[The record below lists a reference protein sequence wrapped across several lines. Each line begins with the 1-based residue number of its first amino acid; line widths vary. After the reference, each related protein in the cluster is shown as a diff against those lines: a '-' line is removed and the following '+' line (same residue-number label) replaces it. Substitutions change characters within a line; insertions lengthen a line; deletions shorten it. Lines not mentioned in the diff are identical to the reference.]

1 MGRICAYNRDM
12 TAITD
17 LRHDLVTVL
26 ERVGPGLPT
35 LCEGWNT
42 EHMLAHLI
50 LRETRPDIAAGVV
63 LPPLSKR
70 TEAKTEELAEEL
82 SDGHAFSDGL
92 ATFEAARPL
101 TRRHDTADEN
111 VNYLEYIVHR
121 EDILR
126 GSPEAVEMNSGRTA
140 DPEEQQKIWKA
151 LDRRAALMAKDYP
164 DGLTLVGTDDQ
175 GAPRYGTSVV
185 RKSADSSRVSG
196 LVQKVVRS
204 PRTGDAAV
212 LTGEPLEL
220 LMYLFGRRDAA
231 RVEVSY

>member
-1 MGRICAYNRDM
+1 MS
-12 TAITD
+12 AITD
-17 LRHDLVTVL
+17 LRNDLVTVL

-50 LRETRPDIAAGVV
+50 LRETRPDVAAGVI
-63 LPPLSKR
+63 LPPLSRR

-82 SDGHAFSDGL
+82 SNGQAFSRGVTD
-92 ATFEAARPL
+92 FESARPL
-101 TRRHDTADEN
+101 TRRNASVDEN

-126 GSPEAVEMNSGRTA
+126 GSAQAVEMNSGRAA
-140 DPEEQQKIWKA
+140 DEEEQAKIW
-151 LDRRAALMAKDYP
+151 AALVKRAPMMSKDYP
-164 DGLTLVGTDDQ
+164 DGLTLVGTDAQ

-185 RKSADSSRVSG
+185 RKSAESSRVSG

-204 PRTGDAAV
+204 PRTGDAVV

-231 RVEVSY
+231 NVEVSY